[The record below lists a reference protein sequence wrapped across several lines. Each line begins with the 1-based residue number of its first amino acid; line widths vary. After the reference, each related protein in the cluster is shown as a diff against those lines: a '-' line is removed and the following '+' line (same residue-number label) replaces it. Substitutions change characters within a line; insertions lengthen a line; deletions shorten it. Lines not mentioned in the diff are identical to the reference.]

1 MRGLARRVQA
11 KVRGSAR
18 HPFRRAVLVRRWVLS
33 ECFTVAVQARAEPL
47 AKIAGM
53 SFALLVSFPKTVL
66 SAALV
71 PPLPPPSTLG
81 ALSAKAIDEWPWL
94 GPSLTIIGTLAGAM
108 LVRWV
113 LHRAV
118 DRVVAG
124 AMARAARHES
134 QTPRRASRILA
145 QATMLNQ
152 ARSTQRAAT
161 MGAVL
166 TSTSTFVIF
175 TLALLTVMATLGLPL
190 GPLLA
195 SAGVVGVA
203 LGFGAQSLVKDF
215 LSGIFMILEDQYGV
229 GDVID
234 TGEAIGTV
242 EDVTLRVTRLRDA
255 SGVVWYIRN
264 GEITRIGNRSQG
276 WSTAVV
282 DIPVGYSENLDVILP
297 LIRDAVHEMDASED
311 WKTRLLEE
319 PVVAGVESMLGGV
332 VTVRIIAKCA
342 PNESFSVSR
351 EIRERV
357 KIAFDQAGIRAPLIM
372 PPYGGAPGAPHA

>member
-1 MRGLARRVQA
+1 
-11 KVRGSAR
+11 
-18 HPFRRAVLVRRWVLS
+18 VRRWVLS

-81 ALSAKAIDEWPWL
+81 ALSAKAMDEWPWL

-311 WKTRLLEE
+311 WKSRLLEE

-342 PNESFSVSR
+342 PNESFPVSR

-357 KIAFDQAGIRAPLIM
+357 KAAFDQAGIQAPLIM
-372 PPYGGAPGAPHA
+372 PPYGGGPGAPPT

>member
-1 MRGLARRVQA
+1 
-11 KVRGSAR
+11 
-18 HPFRRAVLVRRWVLS
+18 
-33 ECFTVAVQARAEPL
+33 
-47 AKIAGM
+47 M
-53 SFALLVSFPKTVL
+53 SFPLLASFPNPTL
-66 SAALV
+66 STGLLPSM
-71 PPLPPPSTLG
+71 PPLRSLG
-81 ALSAKAIDEWPWL
+81 TLSAKVVEDWRVFI
-94 GPSLTIIGTLAGAM
+94 GPSLTIIGTLVGAM
-108 LVRWV
+108 LLRWV
-113 LHRAV
+113 LHRAI
-118 DRVVAG
+118 DRIIG
-124 AMARAARHES
+124 SAMTRAASHES
-134 QTPRRASRILA
+134 QTPRRARRILA

-152 ARSTQRAAT
+152 ERGTQRAAT

-166 TSTSTFVIF
+166 KSTSTFVIF

-242 EDVTLRVTRLRDA
+242 EDVTLRITKVRDA
-255 SGVVWYIRN
+255 SGIVWYIRN
-264 GEITRIGNRSQG
+264 GEIVRIGNRSQG

-282 DIPVGYSENLDVILP
+282 DIPVGYSENLDVVLP
-297 LIRDAVHEMDASED
+297 LIREAVSQLDASED
-311 WKTRLLEE
+311 WKARLLEE
-319 PVVAGVESMLGGV
+319 PVVAGVESIVGGV

-342 PNESFSVSR
+342 PNESFPVSR

-357 KIAFDQAGIRAPLIM
+357 KTAFDQAGIRAPQVM

>member
-1 MRGLARRVQA
+1 M
-11 KVRGSAR
+11 
-18 HPFRRAVLVRRWVLS
+18 
-33 ECFTVAVQARAEPL
+33 
-47 AKIAGM
+47 
-53 SFALLVSFPKTVL
+53 
-66 SAALV
+66 
-71 PPLPPPSTLG
+71 PLPRSLG
-81 ALSAKAIDEWPWL
+81 TLSAKVVEDWRVFI
-94 GPSLTIIGTLAGAM
+94 GPSLTIIGTLVGAM
-108 LVRWV
+108 LLRWV
-113 LHRAV
+113 LHRAI
-118 DRVVAG
+118 DRIIG
-124 AMARAARHES
+124 SAMTRAASHAS
-134 QTPRRASRILA
+134 QTPRRARRILA

-152 ARSTQRAAT
+152 ERGTQRAAT

-166 TSTSTFVIF
+166 KSTSTFVIF

-242 EDVTLRVTRLRDA
+242 EDVTLRITKVRDA
-255 SGVVWYIRN
+255 SGIVWYIRN
-264 GEITRIGNRSQG
+264 GEIVRIGNRSQG

-282 DIPVGYSENLDVILP
+282 DIPVGYSENLDVVLP
-297 LIRDAVHEMDASED
+297 LIREVVHDLDASED

-319 PVVAGVESMLGGV
+319 PVVAGVESIVGGV

-342 PNESFSVSR
+342 PNESFPVSR

-357 KIAFDQAGIRAPLIM
+357 KTAFDQAGIRAPQVM
-372 PPYGGAPGAPHA
+372 PPYAGAPGAPHA